1 MKNFSGYAN
10 KPGAKADEGKNL
22 SVGDA
27 PHLSEVQLRRIP
39 HSERFLR
46 DAFSR
51 MTEVSRG
58 AINGARIGGAVNPQR
73 PRKPRLY
80 FTPT

>member
-1 MKNFSGYAN
+1 MRERISRLAMLRISPKYSC
-10 KPGAKADEGKNL
+10 ADT
-22 SVGDA
+22 S
-27 PHLSEVQLRRIP
+27 
-39 HSERFLR
+39 SERFLR

-73 PRKPRLY
+73 ARKLRLY